1 MNMKIGIA
9 SDHRG
14 YLLKEELITFLQES
28 YDIVDYG
35 TKGEDAVD
43 YPDYAIK
50 LGEAIQKQEVQ
61 YGIEYIANKYK
72 PEYGIAICGSGIG
85 ISIACNKVQ
94 GVRAAKV
101 DTKDEVIATR
111 CDNDANIICL
121 SAKMDL
127 ETAKEL
133 VITFLTTPFSNE
145 ERHRRRIQKIS
156 DYERNC

>member
-14 YLLKEELITFLQES
+14 YLLKDELITFLQES

-50 LGEAIQKQEVQ
+50 LGEAIQKKEVQ
-61 YGIEYIANKYK
+61 
-72 PEYGIAICGSGIG
+72 YGIAICGSGIG